1 MAGDRFFARIVVPA
15 RVESIRASAAFLV
28 QAARSLRVPAASE
41 ARFELA
47 IVEAVTNAVKHG
59 QGAADAA
66 AEADSVVVCELESE
80 NRSLLVRI
88 LDAGPGFELPP
99 ASLPGVSSENV
110 AAIPEAGYGLPVI
123 QAVFPGVRTVTREGR
138 FGLELPLSY

>member
-1 MAGDRFFARIVVPA
+1 MADERFFARLTMPA
-15 RVESIRASAAFLV
+15 RVESIRAAAAFLV
-28 QAARSLRVPAASE
+28 QASRSLRVPAAAE
-41 ARFELA
+41 ATFELA

-59 QGAADAA
+59 QADGT
-66 AEADSVVVCELESE
+66 AEGSVVCELESE
-80 NRSLLVRI
+80 GRSLLVRI
-88 LDAGPGFELPP
+88 LDAGPGFDLPP

-110 AAIPEAGYGLPVI
+110 QALPEAGYGLPVI